1 MQKVFQ
7 GGSVGDLH
15 RMLNIEDASTVLYV
29 GDHIYGDILKSK
41 KAMGWRT
48 MVCHALLRASRAF
61 HCVCFFQGACC
72 TATFLIR
79 HHNWGAYGNTN
90 MTAARCSAA
99 DCARAGNGAQA
110 CLTMSHRTA

>member
-15 RMLNIEDASTVLYV
+15 RMLNVEDASTVLYV

-48 MVCHALLRASRAF
+48 MVCHDLPCMLIVPRCGQAFRGSGVLLAF
-61 HCVCFFQGACC
+61 RLVTTTRNRQ
-72 TATFLIR
+72 
-79 HHNWGAYGNTN
+79 
-90 MTAARCSAA
+90 
-99 DCARAGNGAQA
+99 Q
-110 CLTMSHRTA
+110 